1 MLDEEFN
8 FDLLEC
14 LLFNQISKVLIK
26 TIAMSRLDDIVQN
39 LQSHNWLET
48 ITEQK
53 EDNFREKLTAERRD
67 QWPFKD
73 WTLKNFS
80 EFHNNAQNNYH
91 SSNYFETFTLSFI
104 MMRDRRRNGDFEGK
118 NFTFCLRYKE
128 IIL

>member
-48 ITEQK
+48 IAEQK
-53 EDNFREKLTAERRD
+53 EDNFREKLSAERRD

-73 WTLKNFS
+73 WTLKNSS
-80 EFHNNAQNNYH
+80 EFHNNAQTILPIILKLSPYH
-91 SSNYFETFTLSFI
+91 LLWWGIGGAMVILKE
-104 MMRDRRRNGDFEGK
+104 K

>member
-1 MLDEEFN
+1 MLEEEFN

-53 EDNFREKLTAERRD
+53 EDNFREKLSAERRV

-73 WTLKNFS
+73 
-80 EFHNNAQNNYH
+80 
-91 SSNYFETFTLSFI
+91 
-104 MMRDRRRNGDFEGK
+104 
-118 NFTFCLRYKE
+118 
-128 IIL
+128 